1 MSVRYY
7 CDGCK
12 RHIEGEE
19 LQQAAD
25 LARNCQKLDLF
36 CSTNCEEFASAYWI
50 EQDQVMRRATEQSM
64 NTINKHR
71 ERFFADKRRK
81 PKLEA
86 VK

>member
-1 MSVRYY
+1 MSVRFY

-12 RHIEGEE
+12 RQLEGDE
-19 LQQAAD
+19 LDSSAK
-25 LARNCQKLDLF
+25 LAQEIQKLDLF
-36 CSTNCEEFASAYWI
+36 CVTCREWAPEYWL
-50 EQDQVMRRATEQSM
+50 EQDDIRRRTNEQAA
-64 NTINKHR
+64 NTIAKHR